1 MSNMWS
7 IAARFEVADDVVVIV
22 LDVGNFKR
30 PVDDEADGDEEEVAP
45 ILATDPNTTVN
56 TTQA

>member
-1 MSNMWS
+1 MWS